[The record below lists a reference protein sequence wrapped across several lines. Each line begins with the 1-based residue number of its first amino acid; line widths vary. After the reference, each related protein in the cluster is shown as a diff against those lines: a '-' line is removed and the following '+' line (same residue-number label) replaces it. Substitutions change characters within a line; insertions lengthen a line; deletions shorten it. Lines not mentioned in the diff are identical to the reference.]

1 MILILKAKQMFLKCF
16 FDNEI
21 KIFHDSLNF
30 LVILAPGCEFF
41 FCHKCVQFPLT
52 FTE

>member
-16 FDNEI
+16 YITI
-21 KIFHDSLNF
+21 KYFNNSINIV
-30 LVILAPGCEFF
+30 VILAPGHEFLSA
-41 FCHKCVQFPLT
+41 KCVQFPLT